1 MEQSL
6 YLHLNSDM
14 NQPVVLLILMLG
26 YFGLLIGISFLTSK
40 DDSNENFFIAKRS
53 SPWYLVA
60 FGMIGASLSGVT
72 FISIPGVVGAG
83 GVNQSFSYMQMV
95 WGYLIG
101 YAIIANVLM
110 PIYYKYQVTTI
121 YGYLDERLGIEAYK
135 TGAAFFIL
143 SRTVGSAFRMYIVA
157 LVMHQFIFVHFGLP
171 FWLTVLISIFLIWV
185 YTFRGGI
192 KTIVVTDVFQ
202 TFCMI
207 TAVILTISFLAKS
220 MHVNFFEFFDTI
232 RSSEYGKTFFM
243 DSAWSD
249 SNNFFKQVIGGMLI
263 ALVMTGLDQD
273 MMQKNLTCRNL
284 KEAQLNMFSFSML
297 LFIVNFAFL
306 SLGAGLYLFVQQN
319 GLTLPPKSDQLFPM
333 IAFNYLSGAGAIFFL
348 LGLTASN
355 YASADSALA
364 SLTTS
369 FCVDFLNFEK
379 SSDSEKHKKRKRTWV
394 HLGFSLLIFL
404 VIILFYWLNNDAVIN
419 KVFQFAGYTY
429 GPLLGLFSFAILTKR
444 QIVWRKFLIWICIAS
459 PILTYVLNHYSPVW
473 WNGFTFGNL
482 LVAINGGITFLGLY
496 LISSKANYAASK

>member
-1 MEQSL
+1 
-6 YLHLNSDM
+6 
-14 NQPVVLLILMLG
+14 
-26 YFGLLIGISFLTSK
+26 
-40 DDSNENFFIAKRS
+40 
-53 SPWYLVA
+53 
-60 FGMIGASLSGVT
+60 
-72 FISIPGVVGAG
+72 
-83 GVNQSFSYMQMV
+83 
-95 WGYLIG
+95 
-101 YAIIANVLM
+101 
-110 PIYYKYQVTTI
+110 
-121 YGYLDERLGIEAYK
+121 
-135 TGAAFFIL
+135 
-143 SRTVGSAFRMYIVA
+143 
-157 LVMHQFIFVHFGLP
+157 
-171 FWLTVLISIFLIWV
+171 
-185 YTFRGGI
+185 
-192 KTIVVTDVFQ
+192 
-202 TFCMI
+202 MI

-379 SSDSEKHKKRKRTWV
+379 SSDSEKNKKRKRTWV

-444 QIVWRKFLIWICIAS
+444 QIVWRKFLIWICVGS
-459 PILTYVLNHYSPVW
+459 PILTYVFNYYSPVW

-482 LVAINGGITFLGLY
+482 LVAVNGGITFLGLY
-496 LISSKANYAASK
+496 LISSKGIYAASK